1 MKEQKD
7 LTSVPLVD
15 LITDLTMLDQ
25 EIGMIQVQI
34 NDLYKKSIKL
44 TEKYN
49 DIINELH
56 RRFPPLENDINL
68 QPKTLRRRKTK

>member
-25 EIGMIQVQI
+25 EVGMIQVQR

-49 DIINELH
+49 DIINEII
-56 RRFPPLENDINL
+56 RRFPQLENDKNF
-68 QPKTLRRRKTK
+68 QPKTLIKR